1 MNEFNYEQETT
12 GTSYDYKV
20 GGKVEYLIDKG
31 YIQIFVTKMD
41 DGWEIVG
48 RKPKGEE

>member
-1 MNEFNYEQETT
+1 MSEFDYEQETT

-20 GGKVEYLIDKG
+20 GDKVEGLVDKG
-31 YIQIFVTKMD
+31 YTQIFVTKME

-48 RKPKGEE
+48 RKTKGDE